1 MNTLRLSSLF
11 AALAFFITGIY
22 AIDPGP
28 YQMAAFVFFAQPL
41 FAIAGAGYL
50 YRVWKDLRTRKIL

>member
-1 MNTLRLSSLF
+1 MKTLRLQSLA
-11 AALAFFITGIY
+11 AALAFAITGLY

-41 FAIAGAGYL
+41 FLIAGVGYAW
-50 YRVWKDLRTRKIL
+50 RVWKDLKTREVL

>member
-1 MNTLRLSSLF
+1 MKHLRLQSLA
-11 AALAFFITGIY
+11 AALAFAITGLY

-41 FAIAGAGYL
+41 FLIAGVGYA
-50 YRVWKDLRTRKIL
+50 YRVWKDLRGQRIL

>member
-1 MNTLRLSSLF
+1 MNDLRLPSLF
-11 AALAFFITGIY
+11 AALAFAITGLY

-41 FAIAGAGYL
+41 FVIAGAGYM
-50 YRVWKDLRTRKIL
+50 YRVWRDLRKQKIL

>member
-1 MNTLRLSSLF
+1 MNRLRLQALA
-11 AALAFFITGIY
+11 AALAFLITGLY

-41 FAIAGAGYL
+41 FLIAGLGYL
-50 YRVWKDLRTRKIL
+50 YRVWKDLRSRDVM

>member
-1 MNTLRLSSLF
+1 MNNLRLPCLA
-11 AALAFFITGIY
+11 AALGFVITGLY

-41 FAIAGAGYL
+41 FLIAGAGYL
-50 YRVWKDLRTRKIL
+50 YRVWKDLRSQKVL

>member
-1 MNTLRLSSLF
+1 MNRLRLQALA
-11 AALAFFITGIY
+11 AALAFLITGLY

-41 FAIAGAGYL
+41 FVIAGLGYL
-50 YRVWKDLRTRKIL
+50 YRVWKDLKSRDVM

>member
-1 MNTLRLSSLF
+1 MNDVRLPSLF
-11 AALAFFITGIY
+11 AALAFLITGLY

-41 FAIAGAGYL
+41 FLVAVAGYAF
-50 YRVWKDLRTRKIL
+50 RVIRDLRERRVL

>member
-1 MNTLRLSSLF
+1 VNTLRLPSLAASAAF
-11 AALAFFITGIY
+11 AITVLY

-41 FAIAGAGYL
+41 FLIAGLSYL
-50 YRVWKDLRTRKIL
+50 YRVWKDLRSQRVI

>member
-1 MNTLRLSSLF
+1 MNTLRLPSLF
-11 AALAFFITGIY
+11 AALAFLITGIY

-41 FAIAGAGYL
+41 FVIAGAGYAF
-50 YRVWKDLRTRKIL
+50 RVVKDLRARSVL

>member
-1 MNTLRLSSLF
+1 MKTLRLQSLA
-11 AALAFFITGIY
+11 AALAFAITGLY

-41 FAIAGAGYL
+41 FVIAGVGYAW
-50 YRVWKDLRTRKIL
+50 RVWKDLKTREVL

>member
-1 MNTLRLSSLF
+1 MTHLRLQSIAAGIAF
-11 AALAFFITGIY
+11 AITGLY

-41 FAIAGAGYL
+41 YLIALLSYM
-50 YRVWKDLRTRKIL
+50 YRVWSDLRSREVI

>member
-1 MNTLRLSSLF
+1 MNRLRLQALA
-11 AALAFFITGIY
+11 AALAFLITGLY

-41 FAIAGAGYL
+41 FLIAGLGYL
-50 YRVWKDLRTRKIL
+50 YRVWKDLKSREVM

>member
-1 MNTLRLSSLF
+1 MNRLRLQAL
-11 AALAFFITGIY
+11 ATALAFLITGLY

-41 FAIAGAGYL
+41 FLIAGLGYL
-50 YRVWKDLRTRKIL
+50 YRVWKDLKSREVM

>member
-1 MNTLRLSSLF
+1 MSMRLPSF
-11 AALAFFITGIY
+11 AAALAFLITLFY

-41 FAIAGAGYL
+41 FLIAIVSYAV
-50 YRVWKDLRTRKIL
+50 RVWKDLRHQKVL